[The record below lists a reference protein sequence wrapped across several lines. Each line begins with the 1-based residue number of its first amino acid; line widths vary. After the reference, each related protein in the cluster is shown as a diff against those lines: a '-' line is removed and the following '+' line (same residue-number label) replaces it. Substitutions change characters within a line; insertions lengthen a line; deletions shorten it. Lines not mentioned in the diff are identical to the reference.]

1 MIPPPIIIGTEH
13 GHVSITTKK
22 GDFLCLRKRKSPQS
36 NLFPLM
42 MGERSFSTL
51 IAQPTKLAARKVDE
65 AEFTAFC
72 IESNCTATIFLAEG
86 VPQKV
91 VMN

>member
-1 MIPPPIIIGTEH
+1 MSQKKE
-13 GHVSITTKK
+13 ITTIQLIPIDD
-22 GDFLCLRKRKSPQS
+22 GR
-36 NLFPLM
+36 
-42 MGERSFSTL
+42 TL
-51 IAQPTKLAARKVDE
+51 ILYADSAATTKLAARKVDE

-91 VMN
+91 VMNYRPLAYRLDWKNEEYPFGC

>member
-1 MIPPPIIIGTEH
+1 MSQKKEITAIQLIPTDDG
-13 GHVSITTKK
+13 
-22 GDFLCLRKRKSPQS
+22 R
-36 NLFPLM
+36 
-42 MGERSFSTL
+42 TL
-51 IAQPTKLAARKVDE
+51 ILYADSAATTKLADGNAED

-72 IESNCTATIFLAEG
+72 IESNCAITIFLAEG

>member
-1 MIPPPIIIGTEH
+1 MPH
-13 GHVSITTKK
+13 KQKITTIQLIPTDD
-22 GDFLCLRKRKSPQS
+22 GR
-36 NLFPLM
+36 
-42 MGERSFSTL
+42 TL
-51 IAQPTKLAARKVDE
+51 ILYADSAATTKLVAGKVDE

-72 IESNCTATIFLAEG
+72 IESNCAITIFLAEG

>member
-1 MIPPPIIIGTEH
+1 MPHKKE
-13 GHVSITTKK
+13 ITTIQLIPTDD
-22 GDFLCLRKRKSPQS
+22 GR
-36 NLFPLM
+36 
-42 MGERSFSTL
+42 TL
-51 IAQPTKLAARKVDE
+51 ILYADSAATTKLATGKVDE

-72 IESNCTATIFLAEG
+72 IESNCAVTIFLAEG

>member
-1 MIPPPIIIGTEH
+1 MSQKKEITAIQLIPTDDG
-13 GHVSITTKK
+13 
-22 GDFLCLRKRKSPQS
+22 R
-36 NLFPLM
+36 
-42 MGERSFSTL
+42 TL
-51 IAQPTKLAARKVDE
+51 ILYADRAATTKLADGNAED

-72 IESNCTATIFLAEG
+72 IESNCAITIFLAEG

>member
-1 MIPPPIIIGTEH
+1 MSQIKE
-13 GHVSITTKK
+13 ITTIQLIPIDD
-22 GDFLCLRKRKSPQS
+22 GR
-36 NLFPLM
+36 
-42 MGERSFSTL
+42 TL
-51 IAQPTKLAARKVDE
+51 ILYADSAATTKLAARKVDE